1 MELKVLNKEGKE
13 TGRTVVL
20 NDEVFGIEP
29 NDHVIYLAVK
39 QFLADQRRYEKSFY
53 FNGCYHGSVLAA
65 CLVVFINCIL
75 IDLYY

>member
-1 MELKVLNKEGKE
+1 LQRQKQRNYKDKTKTKRQKRLQTTFIAFINCLVFLTILKNNL
-13 TGRTVVL
+13 
-20 NDEVFGIEP
+20 
-29 NDHVIYLAVK
+29 
-39 QFLADQRRYEKSFY
+39 RYEKSFY